1 MLLLMMVTMMVKTM
15 ATVTMIM
22 RMIAGQDSVGRGGG
36 GGRLLAGQ
44 IIERPLGSGLG
55 QHALALA
62 PAKHFILLHMHTTTL
77 HSTA

>member
-1 MLLLMMVTMMVKTM
+1 MLLLLMMMVTMMVKTM

-36 GGRLLAGQ
+36 GGRQ

-62 PAKHFILLHMHTTTL
+62 PAKHFILLHMH
-77 HSTA
+77 STA